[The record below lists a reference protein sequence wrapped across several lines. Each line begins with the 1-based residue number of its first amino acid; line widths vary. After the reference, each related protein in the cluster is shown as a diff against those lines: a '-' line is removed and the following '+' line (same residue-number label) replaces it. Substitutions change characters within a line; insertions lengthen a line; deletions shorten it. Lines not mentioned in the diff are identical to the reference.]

1 MNDEQK
7 KIVVRFD
14 GDMTQRISCR
24 TGDFL
29 VWIGC
34 PGVYAATEQK
44 PIIHDVWEMREGDFA
59 TVTNRE
65 DDLPPWFELHPTEVS
80 NSLAYKM
87 MGRLNNGHVPGPI
100 TEAPNLWRIRA
111 GDRLVWIGNSR
122 PGVAAHGHILS
133 LFDFRES
140 VLVYGETNRKR
151 TMEELLAFGSISD
164 EGQQPQNVDK
174 CHEAVEVVQT
184 MGAPRVMDT
193 QWTLG

>member
-7 KIVVRFD
+7 RIVVPFGD
-14 GDMTQRISCR
+14 DMTKRISCR
-24 TGDFL
+24 AGDFL

-34 PGVYAATEQK
+34 PGIFAATEQK

-65 DDLPPWFELHPTEVS
+65 DDLPNWFELHPTEVS

-87 MGRLNNGHVPGPI
+87 MERLNNGYAPGPI

-111 GDRLVWIGNSR
+111 GDRLAWVGNSR
-122 PGVAAHGHILS
+122 PGVAALGHILS
-133 LFDFRES
+133 LFDFRQS
-140 VLVYGETNRKR
+140 ALVYGETNRKR

-164 EGQQPQNVDK
+164 EGQKSINADK
-174 CHEAVEVVQT
+174 CHEAVEFVRT
-184 MGAPRVMDT
+184 MGAPRIMAT
-193 QWTLG
+193 GWTLG